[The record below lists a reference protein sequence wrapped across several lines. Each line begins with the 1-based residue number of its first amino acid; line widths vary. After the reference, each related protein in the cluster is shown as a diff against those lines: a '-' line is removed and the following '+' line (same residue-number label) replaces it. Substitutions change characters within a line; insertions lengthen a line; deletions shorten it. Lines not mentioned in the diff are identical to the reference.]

1 MLPDSS
7 SQNERRNTALK
18 LQSMLLKNAE
28 RFHRVMDKPS
38 TMPDN
43 MEIFSVIGDA
53 KKTEKQMLVDSITG
67 QIEVTEFG
75 AGDGTV
81 LRSSALMDEREGA
94 QWKPHLVSP
103 IDWTSVLFLPA
114 NHLGLTRDNTFTD
127 NVLYWLLEAP
137 K

>member
-1 MLPDSS
+1 
-7 SQNERRNTALK
+7 
-18 LQSMLLKNAE
+18 
-28 RFHRVMDKPS
+28 MDKPS

-81 LRSSALMDEREGA
+81 LRSSALMDGGRFPHRH
-94 QWKPHLVSP
+94 WKP
-103 IDWTSVLFLPA
+103 
-114 NHLGLTRDNTFTD
+114 
-127 NVLYWLLEAP
+127 Y
-137 K
+137 